1 MRKYL
6 KGILMI
12 FTVMLIGVLAGCSNS
27 QKENE
32 EESEKKIGLLETV
45 EWQDDSKKIEE
56 FKKCSISAYSNKPIG
71 ETVSSQFSVNKWQY
85 GYSEKEEYLLCSY
98 VKEDKEVILIF
109 YKDSYENV
117 NIAEYY
123 VEKEKQN
130 KEEITKVTEEIFEE
144 KEFSSERTGFFSN
157 GKWAME
163 ISKVDVA
170 NKKIEYYSYWWNFEK
185 EQMEQSETDVKT
197 LDILDVDTMGN
208 SDYSIEWNGI
218 DSFKME
224 KYDCELLFNNDTIG
238 SREGRSE
245 EFWNSGMGEF
255 KRIEKPENIPISE
268 FESAQEASSQENE
281 ESENQRIVLPQ
292 VPPAGTYWEADCSP
306 LYARYYIE
314 ISNTQDNSFDFE
326 IYQAQTFNQYEEA
339 SDYKLVFKKHTA
351 TFTDAYHAV
360 YEGQQYT
367 LHFECGTNTGYIT
380 ISGFSEVIPDGSQ
393 LCNTEWLQ
401 VS

>member
-12 FTVMLIGVLAGCSNS
+12 LTVMLTGVLAGCSNS

-98 VKEDKEVILIF
+98 VKEEKEVILIF

-123 VEKEKQN
+123 VEEEKQS
-130 KEEITKVTEEIFEE
+130 KEEITKVTEEIFGE
-144 KEFSSERTGFFSN
+144 KEFSSKRTGFFSN
-157 GKWAME
+157 GKWAIE

-255 KRIEKPENIPISE
+255 KRIEKPKNIPISE
-268 FESAQEASSQENE
+268 FESAQEPSSQENE

>member
-1 MRKYL
+1 MRKNL
-6 KGILMI
+6 KGIMMI
-12 FTVMLIGVLAGCSNS
+12 LTVMLIGVLAGCSNPKGENKEES
-27 QKENE
+27 QKK
-32 EESEKKIGLLETV
+32 SGLLETV

-56 FKKCSISAYSNKPIG
+56 FKKCSISSYPDKPIG

-98 VKEDKEVILIF
+98 VKEEKEVILIF

-117 NIAEYY
+117 SIAEYY
-123 VEKEKQN
+123 VEKEKQS
-130 KEEITKVTEEIFEE
+130 KEEITKVTEEIFGEN
-144 KEFSSERTGFFSN
+144 EFSSERTGFFSN

-163 ISKVDVA
+163 ISKVDVE

-208 SDYSIEWNGI
+208 SNYSIEWNGT
-218 DSFKME
+218 DSFNME

-238 SREGRSE
+238 SRDGKSE

-268 FESAQEASSQENE
+268 FESAQESSSQESE

-292 VPPAGTYWEADCSP
+292 VPPAGTYWESDRSP

-314 ISNTQDNSFDFE
+314 ISNTQENSFDFE
-326 IYQAQTFNQYEEA
+326 IYQAQTINEYQEA

-351 TFTDAYHAV
+351 VFKDAYHAV

>member
-27 QKENE
+27 KEENE
-32 EESEKKIGLLETV
+32 EESEKKTGLLESV

-56 FKKCSISAYSNKPIG
+56 FKKCSISAYSDKPIG

-85 GYSEKEEYLLCSY
+85 GHSEKEEYLLCSY

>member
-12 FTVMLIGVLAGCSNS
+12 LTVMLIGVLVGCSNS

-56 FKKCSISAYSNKPIG
+56 FKKCSISAYSDKPIG

-85 GYSEKEEYLLCSY
+85 GHSEKEEYLLCSY

-130 KEEITKVTEEIFEE
+130 KEEITKVTEEIFGE
-144 KEFSSERTGFFSN
+144 KEFSSKRTGFFSN
-157 GKWAME
+157 GKWAIE

-185 EQMEQSETDVKT
+185 EQMEQSETDAKT

-255 KRIEKPENIPISE
+255 KRIEKPKNIPISE
-268 FESAQEASSQENE
+268 FESAQEPSSQENE

-292 VPPAGTYWEADCSP
+292 VPPAGTYWEADRSP

>member
-12 FTVMLIGVLAGCSNS
+12 LTVMLIGVLAGCSNS

-98 VKEDKEVILIF
+98 VKEEKEVILIF

-123 VEKEKQN
+123 VEEEKQS
-130 KEEITKVTEEIFEE
+130 KEEITKVTEEIFGE
-144 KEFSSERTGFFSN
+144 KEFSSKRTGFFSN
-157 GKWAME
+157 GKWAIE
-163 ISKVDVA
+163 ISKFDVA

-255 KRIEKPENIPISE
+255 KRIEKPKNIPISE
-268 FESAQEASSQENE
+268 FESAQEPSSQENE